1 MALVPMHPDDRSAM
15 HAIVSAS
22 IGSGRHEREYRVVP
36 RPGELR
42 WLRSRGKIY
51 RDAHGAAVR
60 MTGSLADI
68 TEPKLAADALRE
80 SEARFRNLT
89 EISSDFFWE
98 TDAEHRYSS
107 IEFGEAYVGIRDLSF
122 KLGRARWEIPSP
134 SPDEAGWAAH
144 RAVLA
149 AHQRFL
155 DFGFSRMEN
164 GKERFY
170 EISGEPRFDAR
181 GGFLGY
187 RGVGRDVTERKRA
200 EMALRKSEERYARAM
215 EASGDGHTDW
225 NIETGEVYVSPRYLE
240 ICGLPRDT
248 TFRDRAEWVQAFPFH
263 PEDRAKW
270 EAAVAAHFASRGTR
284 FREEMRIVVRGETR
298 WLDVTY
304 VCRRDA
310 TGRPIRWTNSS
321 ADITERKCAEE
332 ELRRSKN
339 YLAEAQKVGHTGSW
353 AWSPVSITIL

>member
-1 MALVPMHPDDRSAM
+1 VRL
-15 HAIVSAS
+15 
-22 IGSGRHEREYRVVP
+22 E
-36 RPGELR
+36 
-42 WLRSRGKIY
+42 
-51 RDAHGAAVR
+51 DAHDDLEGLVAQR
-60 MTGSLADI
+60 TLA
-68 TEPKLAADALRE
+68 LAE

-149 AHQRFL
+149 AHQRFF

-181 GGFLGY
+181 GGFFGY

-200 EMALRKSEERYARAM
+200 ELA
-215 EASGDGHTDW
+215 
-225 NIETGEVYVSPRYLE
+225 
-240 ICGLPRDT
+240 
-248 TFRDRAEWVQAFPFH
+248 
-263 PEDRAKW
+263 
-270 EAAVAAHFASRGTR
+270 
-284 FREEMRIVVRGETR
+284 
-298 WLDVTY
+298 
-304 VCRRDA
+304 
-310 TGRPIRWTNSS
+310 
-321 ADITERKCAEE
+321 
-332 ELRRSKN
+332 LRRSQH
-339 YLAEAQKVGHTGSW
+339 YLAEAQKVSHTGSW
-353 AWSPVSITIL
+353 AWSPVSNALLYWSEECYRISGYDPAQGLPSFESSFERIHPEDRPALAETIERAVREKADFQIEYRLVLPDGTRRNVRILSHPVLDASVSAP